1 VKGSGDEVKAIDD
14 VACQHHTS
22 AAKRALVLYQL
33 VCADGTVMREGD
45 YVTLDASAGVVY
57 AGELAMPMVP
67 PADDINYQTVLNWAD
82 KYKRMMVLA
91 NADSVE
97 EATKAFALGAD
108 GM

>member
-1 VKGSGDEVKAIDD
+1 
-14 VACQHHTS
+14 
-22 AAKRALVLYQL
+22 
-33 VCADGTVMREGD
+33 MREGD

-57 AGELAMPMVP
+57 AGEVAMPMVP
-67 PADDINYQTVLNWAD
+67 PAHDINYQTVLNWAD

-108 GM
+108 GMNSSHTKSHTVLYVLCQISHDGSVVAYVGVSV